1 MHLIG
6 IAFLLG
12 SILLVDLRVIGL
24 ARWLSVSTL
33 SGKFLLRVTWV
44 GFALLTISGFCLF
57 SAYALDNVENAFFLT
72 KMALIA
78 LAGINAALFHV
89 RVYAGILAWDRD
101 TPSPGIARM
110 FTSLSVL
117 LWLLI
122 VACGRLIAYPELFP
136 FS

>member
-1 MHLIG
+1 MSEFWAWIYATAIGELVRNSTWGYPIFESMHLIG

-57 SAYALDNVENAFFLT
+57 SS
-72 KMALIA
+72 IA
-78 LAGINAALFHV
+78 LTCSRSA
-89 RVYAGILAWDRD
+89 
-101 TPSPGIARM
+101 SPK
-110 FTSLSVL
+110 
-117 LWLLI
+117 
-122 VACGRLIAYPELFP
+122 
-136 FS
+136 